1 MTMTRRQAIK
11 TTLLAGGVLTSS
23 GFRNL
28 QGQSPSPAGATPPAP
43 APTGPFKVPPLPYA
57 YDALEPYI
65 DKETM
70 TIHHDKH
77 HAAYVKKLNEAV
89 AQQPELGQMEIADIL
104 KDLTKVNEAIRKAV
118 RNQGG
123 GHYNH
128 SLFWQMMKPGGGGAP
143 QGDLAK
149 AVAGKFGSYGDFKTK
164 FTAETMG
171 VFGSGW
177 GWLVLNGKELA
188 IEQTPNQD
196 SPISQGMTP
205 LLGIDVWEHAYY
217 LKNQNRRADYIPA
230 WLNVVNWDFVSERY
244 QKAMG

>member
-28 QGQSPSPAGATPPAP
+28 QGQSPSPGGATPPAP

-128 SLFWQMMKPGGGGAP
+128 SLFWQMMKPGGGASRRVTWRKPWRQSLAVTVISKRNSRRKRWGCLAADGA
-143 QGDLAK
+143 
-149 AVAGKFGSYGDFKTK
+149 
-164 FTAETMG
+164 
-171 VFGSGW
+171 GW
-177 GWLVLNGKELA
+177 C
-188 IEQTPNQD
+188 
-196 SPISQGMTP
+196 
-205 LLGIDVWEHAYY
+205 
-217 LKNQNRRADYIPA
+217 
-230 WLNVVNWDFVSERY
+230 
-244 QKAMG
+244 